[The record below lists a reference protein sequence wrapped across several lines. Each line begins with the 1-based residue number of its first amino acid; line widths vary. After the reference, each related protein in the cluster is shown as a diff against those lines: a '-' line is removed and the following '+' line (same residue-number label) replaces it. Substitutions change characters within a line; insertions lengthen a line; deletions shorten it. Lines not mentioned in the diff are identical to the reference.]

1 MSVGVVDEEI
11 VSKEGLI
18 YYKGTN
24 TECGVR

>member
-11 VSKEGLI
+11 VSMEGLI
-18 YYKGTN
+18 NCKETN